1 MKNYKV
7 AVVLSG
13 HARMVPQ
20 GNHLHHQ
27 SFYLAPRVT
36 HWQQF
41 SYCWTADSEVRPA
54 SPEQQAQFALRN
66 QILDGLGTR
75 HCYQDQDKM
84 FDVLCAR
91 FIDQGALPDYRKS
104 KPAVATQV
112 RYHFGKYFGQL
123 LGFCLA
129 LDQWRE
135 ELKHY
140 DFIVRSRWDHALDP
154 EVLDRLDRDFF
165 YTKSINIWDGR
176 PIISGDSI
184 YGSTSKWLKLIPS
197 TEDVIKRMIQACRK
211 LRAELAVKQPQYDF
225 TQDFQWYT
233 THYLWYV
240 LIENEAIR
248 LLHQGES
255 FGLNFDLS
263 KIPLEKLT
271 LKHAAHGIDA
281 YYEENKLPPSDH
293 VEPSQI
299 YPSNAEVRQAKS
311 QEIQA
316 VDQRRQQRREE
327 LERKIKDQSLRL
339 DC

>member
-20 GNHLHHQ
+20 GNHLHQQ

-36 HWQQF
+36 EWQQF
-41 SYCWTADSEVRPA
+41 SYCWTANSEVRPA
-54 SPEQQAQFALRN
+54 NPEQRAQFALRD
-66 QILDGLGTR
+66 QVLEGLGSR

-91 FIDQGALPDYRKS
+91 FIDQGAFPDYRKT
-104 KPAVATQV
+104 KPSVAVQV

-129 LDQWRE
+129 LDQWRK
-135 ELKHY
+135 ELSDY

-154 EVLDRLDRDFF
+154 QVLDDLDRDFF

-176 PIISGDSI
+176 PIISGDNI
-184 YGSTSKWLKLIPS
+184 YGATDKWFRLIPS
-197 TEDVIKRMIQACRK
+197 TEEAIKRMIQACRR

-225 TQDFQWYT
+225 TQDFQWFT

-248 LLHQGES
+248 LLHRGES
-255 FGLNFDLS
+255 FGLHYDLS

-271 LKHAAHGIDA
+271 LKHASHGYG
-281 YYEENKLPPSDH
+281 YYCEENSLPLSNHSEPVQTYTSD
-293 VEPSQI
+293 
-299 YPSNAEVRQAKS
+299 AEVRQAKS
-311 QEIQA
+311 QELQA
-316 VDQRRQQRREE
+316 VDQRRRQRREE
-327 LERKIKDQSLRL
+327 LERKIKG
-339 DC
+339 

>member
-20 GNHLHHQ
+20 GNHLHQQ

-54 SPEQQAQFALRN
+54 NAEQQAQFDLRD
-66 QILDGLGTR
+66 QILDGLGSR
-75 HCYQDQDKM
+75 HWYQDQNQI
-84 FDVLCAR
+84 FDAMCDR
-91 FIDQGALPDYRKS
+91 FIDQGALPDYRKT
-104 KPAVATQV
+104 KPRVHVQI

-129 LDQWRE
+129 LDRWRDQ
-135 ELKHY
+135 LQGY

-154 EVLDRLDRDFF
+154 FVLDNLDRNFF

-176 PIISGDSI
+176 PIISGDNI
-184 YGSTSKWLKLIPS
+184 YGSTDKWLELIPS
-197 TEDVIKRMIQACRK
+197 TEHVIKRMIQACRR

-240 LIENEAIR
+240 LIENEAVR

-255 FGLNFDLS
+255 FGLHFDLS
-263 KIPLEKLT
+263 KIPLEHLT
-271 LKHAAHGIDA
+271 LKHASHGIDA
-281 YYEENKLPPSDH
+281 YYEEHAPP
-293 VEPSQI
+293 
-299 YPSNAEVRQAKS
+299 AGGGLEVARPYTGTEKIRQTKS

-316 VDQRRQQRREE
+316 VDQRRHQRRVE
-327 LERKIKDQSLRL
+327 LERRIKG
-339 DC
+339 